1 MNEFARTFDEIFREE
16 TGAVLATL
24 IRQLRD
30 FDLAEDAL
38 QDAIVD
44 ALRAWPDKGIP
55 DRPGA
60 WLTTA
65 ARRRAIDRLRRQ
77 ATLARKQEEILH
89 ELVRSEPI
97 QVDEP
102 TDPTVLADDQLRLMF
117 TCCHPA
123 LATDAQ
129 IALTLRTIGGLTT
142 NEIASAFLIPE
153 ATMAQRL
160 VRAKRKIRDANI
172 PYAVPPDHQLP
183 DRLTSVLSVL
193 YLIFNEGYSSSSG
206 DDVIRQDLAV
216 EAIRVTRLA
225 TDLMPDE
232 PEAVGLLAL
241 MMLQHARRD
250 ARTDADGDLVLL
262 GDQDRTQWDHQAI
275 VEGGH
280 LTEQALMRAQP
291 GPYQIQAAIA
301 HLHCL
306 AASSEET
313 DWQQI
318 AALYRELDRLSP
330 SPVVKL
336 NAAVAVAL
344 SGDVEMGLTAIDN
357 LEEVLAG
364 YRHYHSARADLLRRV
379 GRSDEAA
386 SAYEAA
392 IARPGNQAET
402 RFLTSRLAEIRA

>member
-1 MNEFARTFDEIFREE
+1 M
-16 TGAVLATL
+16 
-24 IRQLRD
+24 
-30 FDLAEDAL
+30 
-38 QDAIVD
+38 
-44 ALRAWPDKGIP
+44 
-55 DRPGA
+55 
-60 WLTTA
+60 
-65 ARRRAIDRLRRQ
+65 
-77 ATLARKQEEILH
+77 
-89 ELVRSEPI
+89 
-97 QVDEP
+97 
-102 TDPTVLADDQLRLMF
+102 
-117 TCCHPA
+117 
-123 LATDAQ
+123 
-129 IALTLRTIGGLTT
+129 
-142 NEIASAFLIPE
+142 
-153 ATMAQRL
+153 
-160 VRAKRKIRDANI
+160 
-172 PYAVPPDHQLP
+172 
-183 DRLTSVLSVL
+183 L

-232 PEAVGLLAL
+232 PEAIGLLAL

-280 LTEQALMRAQP
+280 LTEQALMRGQP

-313 DWQQI
+313 DWHQI
-318 AALYRELDRLSP
+318 AALYRELDRFSP

-344 SGDVEMGLTAIDN
+344 SGEVEMGLTAIDN
-357 LEEVLAG
+357 LEEALAG

-402 RFLTSRLAEIRA
+402 RFLTSRLAEIRG